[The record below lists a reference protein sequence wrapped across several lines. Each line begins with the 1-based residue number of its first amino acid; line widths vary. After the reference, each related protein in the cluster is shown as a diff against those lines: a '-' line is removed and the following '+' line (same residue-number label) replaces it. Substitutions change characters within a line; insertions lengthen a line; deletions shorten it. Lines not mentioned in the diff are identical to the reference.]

1 MSINMSHS
9 RRRVGLATVV
19 LALAAV
25 GLSVPAAYADDTTGT
40 ISGHFTRDGQ
50 PVTPG
55 NVFAFSDDTGEAF
68 FAPFDEQGGFTVAD
82 LEPGLYRVAFDDA
95 TTNLRQW
102 AYQKLTFSDADL
114 VEVIAG
120 QVTTVDEAML
130 PSGTLAGTVTDA
142 HGQPA
147 PGVEVRAHLADEFS
161 GTYAQTFTD
170 PDGRWQ
176 LGVAAA
182 DYKISFVHYVGGDTF
197 VEQWAR
203 QQPSEWAADVFT
215 VGVGYVATVDEGLL
229 PVGSISG
236 RFTDPDGNAVVEGNV
251 NISDVAGNH
260 VEHAGTDETGAYSFP
275 ALLAGSYVIE
285 FATPDWSRIQYA
297 HAKPDRESADPILVE
312 GGQNTV
318 VDEQLLAGGSIQVR
332 AKDARTGKAI
342 PDICVQW
349 MDTSVCAEA
358 GGVATI
364 DGVPPG
370 QQFVNINVSDGRYF
384 NEGAEVTVVS
394 GETVEVVVRLHRA
407 ASLVTQIRDR
417 ASGAP
422 VENACVSLVNPDT
435 PRGLGNERSFCSDDT
450 GKVVVGP
457 TDAGSFKLFVRP
469 TDGVHGM
476 QWVGVG
482 GGTGRFEEA
491 RVVRLKTGK
500 PVALPAIE
508 VDQAGSVAGV
518 VTSASTGE
526 PLPFGLVTLASF
538 SPGVGPGF
546 SADTNEEGRYVFDG
560 LGPYEWPLLFSRF
573 EYASQW
579 TGGTADR
586 RLATPIAVTAGQ
598 ETAYDVAMTTG
609 TTYTGTVLTTAG
621 APIKGG
627 FVIAHNVA
635 TREITGSAWIDNG
648 QYTLRLLGPQDVRI
662 EVQGGAGEDWYNSW
676 YVAAI
681 DFKHATTVAVP
692 ASGGLTLDIVALP
705 STT

>member
-1 MSINMSHS
+1 MSHS

-82 LEPGLYRVAFDDA
+82 LEPGLYRVAFDYA

-130 PSGTLAGTVTDA
+130 PTGTIAGTVTDA

-147 PGVEVRAHLADEFS
+147 PGVEVRA
-161 GTYAQTFTD
+161 
-170 PDGRWQ
+170 
-176 LGVAAA
+176 
-182 DYKISFVHYVGGDTF
+182 
-197 VEQWAR
+197 
-203 QQPSEWAADVFT
+203 
-215 VGVGYVATVDEGLL
+215 
-229 PVGSISG
+229 
-236 RFTDPDGNAVVEGNV
+236 
-251 NISDVAGNH
+251 
-260 VEHAGTDETGAYSFP
+260 
-275 ALLAGSYVIE
+275 
-285 FATPDWSRIQYA
+285 
-297 HAKPDRESADPILVE
+297 
-312 GGQNTV
+312 
-318 VDEQLLAGGSIQVR
+318 
-332 AKDARTGKAI
+332 
-342 PDICVQW
+342 
-349 MDTSVCAEA
+349 
-358 GGVATI
+358 
-364 DGVPPG
+364 
-370 QQFVNINVSDGRYF
+370 
-384 NEGAEVTVVS
+384 S